1 MSMKVL
7 IIAAGG
13 LLACV
18 GVAAALFMFVLG
30 GGDDGEAVA
39 LSTEPTPEPTP
50 VVVKGKL
57 GPHIILQDSVYTLRS
72 PASDPRY
79 VRLMIVVEFE
89 TFEEEWAHV
98 LHGCVF
104 ASEGE
109 DVGPCKALE
118 NELLHEFEEEI
129 GTGRSLIEDAI
140 ITIVSAKTYDELSA
154 PEGRE
159 ELRAEILH
167 SIGELIHE
175 PEVTRVLFLEF
186 LTQ

>member
-1 MSMKVL
+1 MSKKML
-7 IIAAGG
+7 IIVVGG
-13 LLACV
+13 LLGGV
-18 GVAAALFMFVLG
+18 GVLAALYMFVLG
-30 GGDDGEAVA
+30 GGDDGEAAA
-39 LSTEPTPEPTP
+39 LSTEPTPEPIP
-50 VVVKGKL
+50 VVVEGKL
-57 GPHIILQDSVYTLRS
+57 GPHIILEDRVYTLRS
-72 PASDPRY
+72 AASDPRY

-104 ASEGE
+104 SGEGE
-109 DVGPCKALE
+109 AVGPCKALE

-140 ITIVSAKTYDELSA
+140 TTIVSAKTYDELSA

-159 ELRAEILH
+159 ELRAEIVH

>member
-1 MSMKVL
+1 MSKKVL
-7 IIAAGG
+7 IIAGGG
-13 LLACV
+13 LFAV
-18 GVAAALFMFVLG
+18 IGVAAALYMVVLG
-30 GGDDGEAVA
+30 GGEEAVA
-39 LSTEPTPEPTP
+39 FSTEPTPEPTP
-50 VVVKGKL
+50 VVVEGKL
-57 GPHIILQDSVYTLRS
+57 GPHVLLEDCVYTLRS
-72 PASDPRY
+72 PAQDPRY
-79 VRLMIVVEFE
+79 VRLMIVIEFA
-89 TFEEEWAHV
+89 TFDQEWAHV

-104 ASEGE
+104 ASEGD

-140 ITIVSAKTYDELSA
+140 TTIVSARTYEELSG

-159 ELRAEILH
+159 ELRAEMVH
-167 SIGELIHE
+167 TIGELIHE